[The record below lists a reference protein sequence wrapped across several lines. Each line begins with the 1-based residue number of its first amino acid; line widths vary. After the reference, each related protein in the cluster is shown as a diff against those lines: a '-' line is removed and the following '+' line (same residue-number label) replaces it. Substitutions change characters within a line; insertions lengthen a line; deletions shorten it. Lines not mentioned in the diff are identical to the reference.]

1 MINVTK
7 GFILYKSGRLPF
19 VIDNY
24 RMELFTDDDLLSDF
38 TKEYNFKQNYIL
50 TGQCFTFGS
59 QSQKIRISVEQSVGS
74 TCYLSCYLIDSIS
87 SKDGYDTIG
96 VQSPFLD
103 DIFKYKYNYLDLAK
117 NGANLSI
124 DFKEVYKVPFKMDN
138 KQYEMTFRIG
148 QNGRLGL
155 LEDFDKKGEV
165 LIPLFSGEIQE
176 CYSISIVL
184 QRFAMFMFSRS
195 DISFKRITLYKKGSI
210 AGWLYCNLISEES
223 TSAYDVLFCEFDVM
237 KYAPRILNNI
247 ALDACNK
254 ITQSIPLG
262 HLACT
267 SFPYTPQRFIE
278 QIMAFEYLFE
288 KLEQKKAKDRG
299 FPLKQELKSMFDL
312 FPQILSNDRLSSEN
326 ISEQL
331 KEIRR
336 NIVHGYAY
344 YYDFKTDSKIQYMI
358 MQLDRLIRN
367 MSLKWIGFSL
377 DEINEFKIN
386 L

>member
-1 MINVTK
+1 MTK
-7 GFILYKSGRLPF
+7 GFIIYQSGRLPF

-24 RMELFTDDDLLSDF
+24 RMELFTDDNLLSDF
-38 TKEYNFKQNYIL
+38 TKEYNFKKNYIL
-50 TGQCFTFGS
+50 TGQCFTLGF
-59 QSQKIRISVEQSVGS
+59 QSQKITIYVEHSVGS

-96 VQSPFLD
+96 VQSSFLD

-124 DFKEVYKVPFKMDN
+124 AFKEVYKVPFKMDN
-138 KQYEMTFRIG
+138 KEYELTFRIG
-148 QNGRLGL
+148 HNGQLGL

-165 LIPLFSGEIQE
+165 LIPLTSGEIQE

-184 QRFAMFMFSRS
+184 QRFAMFMVSRS
-195 DISFKRITLYKKGSI
+195 DISFKRIILYNKGLI
-210 AGWLYCNLISEES
+210 AGWFYCNIISEEPA
-223 TSAYDVLFCEFDVM
+223 SAYDVLFCEFDVM
-237 KYAPRILNNI
+237 NYAPKILNNI
-247 ALDACNK
+247 ALDVYNK
-254 ITQSIPLG
+254 ITQSVPLG

-288 KLEQKKAKDRG
+288 KLEQRKARDSS
-299 FPLKQELKSMFDL
+299 FPLKQELKSMFDS
-312 FPQILSNDRLSSEN
+312 FPEILSRTKFSSEN

-358 MQLDRLIRN
+358 MQLDRLIQK

-377 DEINEFKIN
+377 DEINEYKTI

>member
-1 MINVTK
+1 MTK
-7 GFILYKSGRLPF
+7 GFILYQSGRLPF

-24 RMELFTDDDLLSDF
+24 RMELFTDDNLLSDF
-38 TKEYNFKQNYIL
+38 TKEYNFKKNYLL
-50 TGQCFTFGS
+50 TGQCFTLGF
-59 QSQKIRISVEQSVGS
+59 QSQKITISVEHSVGS

-87 SKDGYDTIG
+87 LKDSYDTIG

-138 KQYEMTFRIG
+138 KQYELTFRIG
-148 QNGRLGL
+148 HNGQLGL

-165 LIPLFSGEIQE
+165 LIPLISGEIQE
-176 CYSISIVL
+176 CYRILIVL
-184 QRFAMFMFSRS
+184 QRFAMFMVSRS
-195 DISFKRITLYKKGSI
+195 DISFKRIVLYNKGLI
-210 AGWLYCNLISEES
+210 AGWFYCNLISEES
-223 TSAYDVLFCEFDVM
+223 TFVYDVLFYEFDVM
-237 KYAPRILNNI
+237 KYAPKILNNI
-247 ALDACNK
+247 ALDVCNK

-288 KLEQKKAKDRG
+288 KLQKKKAKDSR
-299 FPLKQELKSMFDL
+299 FPLKQELKSMFDS
-312 FPQILSNDRLSSEN
+312 FPEILSETRLSSEN

-344 YYDFKTDSKIQYMI
+344 YYDFKTDSKLQYMI
-358 MQLDRLIRN
+358 IQLDRLIRN
-367 MSLKWIGFSL
+367 MSLKWMGFSS
-377 DEINEFKIN
+377 DEINEYKII